1 MDVDW
6 AHQRDCF
13 WRYPELLPKNEAPVS
28 PPLLTR
34 ASAPSGYTS
43 SMWVDHCD
51 FGIGFSGKPQVSGN
65 RLLGISIA
73 AIFLLL
79 PHIAA
84 AAPSNDRVQI
94 GRSIVVQRGE
104 NVGDLVCIACSIR
117 VRGQTAG
124 DAVAVAGSI
133 SLEDGA
139 QIAGDSVAVAGS
151 VRLESNT
158 KVGGDV
164 VAVAGKIHRD
174 PEAVIGGDVT
184 SVGGVGWMVP
194 ILLAPFL
201 FLGAIIALIIWLVQR
216 NRQTSPA
223 TGYPAATPTT
233 RS

>member
-1 MDVDW
+1 
-6 AHQRDCF
+6 
-13 WRYPELLPKNEAPVS
+13 
-28 PPLLTR
+28 
-34 ASAPSGYTS
+34 
-43 SMWVDHCD
+43 MWLVHCNSRV
-51 FGIGFSGKPQVSGN
+51 GFSGKPDITGN
-65 RLLGISIA
+65 RFGIIIIA
-73 AIFLLL
+73 AIVLSL
-79 PHIAA
+79 PCIAA

-94 GRSIVVQRGE
+94 GRSIVVQPGE

-124 DAVAVAGSI
+124 DVVAVAGNI

-151 VRLESNT
+151 VRLEGNT

-174 PEAVIGGDVT
+174 PEAIIGGDVT
-184 SVGGVGWMVP
+184 SVGGVEWMVP

-201 FLGAIIALIIWLVQR
+201 FLGGIVAFTIWLVQR
-216 NRQTSPA
+216 NRQTSAA
-223 TGYPAATPTT
+223 TAYPAATPTT